1 MNYRAIGND
10 GLPRILKTGA
20 AVDNKAV
27 FGDLKM
33 ARMAIWTAVDH
44 EIRTLRAGR
53 DAALGTRESELLT
66 EESPESLGERIAA
79 LDIPPAPGEDDLRN
93 IPAHLR
99 RT

>member
-20 AVDNKAV
+20 AVGGNV
-27 FGDLKM
+27 FGDLRS
-33 ARMAIWTAVDH
+33 AR
-44 EIRTLRAGR
+44 
-53 DAALGTRESELLT
+53 AALKASADAEIKVIRACRDEALRTPDRELLH
-66 EESPESLGERIAA
+66 EDVPEPNI
-79 LDIPPAPGEDDLRN
+79 DIPPAPGEDDLRD